1 VRQTRRIAFVVS
13 TTALLLVL
21 STAAAV
27 ADDALQDYLDDAAE
41 ASFAGQQATWCSYG
55 GKTKF
60 SVVSVEYAG
69 AMVMLESQGS
79 SQVLGGGTASTHGT
93 GNGLA
98 LAEWSP
104 VGLASRYEATAIE
117 PDYRLGR
124 DVLVVTVSEAGEM
137 RARLWFDKETHAA
150 LGSEVY
156 DGNAN
161 LFRLSWLLD
170 FDPNPRRIYT
180 VLRDNEPVYD
190 LVAVS
195 SSDTLPAMVAGYE
208 KVDTY
213 AGPNDSVHVYYS
225 DGLFSFSVFVI
236 AGEGATGPFVN
247 ADIMELD
254 SGSYRWILTPADL
267 WVQWSGSGRTYVL
280 VGDLPPDHLEAALG
294 ELPMP
299 SRGNIFSR
307 LWNGIFG

>member
-1 VRQTRRIAFVVS
+1 MRQTRRIALVAS
-13 TTALLLVL
+13 TTALLLML
-21 STAAAV
+21 GTAVAV
-27 ADDALQDYLDDAAE
+27 ADDSLQGYLDDAAE
-41 ASFAGQQATWCSYG
+41 ASYAGQQATWCSYG

-60 SVVSVEYAG
+60 SVVSVEHAG

-98 LAEWSP
+98 LADWSP
-104 VGLASRYEATAIE
+104 VGLASRYEAAAVE
-117 PDYRLGR
+117 PDFRLGR
-124 DVLVVTVSEAGEM
+124 DVLVVTVNEAGKL
-137 RARLWFDKETHAA
+137 RARIWFDEDTHAA

-156 DGNAN
+156 DGDAT

-195 SSDTLPAMVAGYE
+195 SADTLPEIVAGYE

-213 AGPNDSVHVYYS
+213 TGPDDSIHVYYS

-236 AGEGATGPFVN
+236 AGEGATGPFVD
-247 ADIMELD
+247 ADTMQLS

-280 VGDLPPDHLEAALG
+280 VGDLPPDHLEAVLG
-294 ELPMP
+294 ELPGP
-299 SRGNIFSR
+299 SHGNILSR

>member
-1 VRQTRRIAFVVS
+1 M
-13 TTALLLVL
+13 
-21 STAAAV
+21 
-27 ADDALQDYLDDAAE
+27 
-41 ASFAGQQATWCSYG
+41 
-55 GKTKF
+55 
-60 SVVSVEYAG
+60 SVEHAG
-69 AMVMLESQGS
+69 DMVMLEAQGS

-93 GNGLA
+93 GSGVA
-98 LAEWSP
+98 LADWSP
-104 VGLASRYEATAIE
+104 VGLASRYEAAAVE
-117 PDYRLGR
+117 SGFRLGR
-124 DVLVVTVSEAGEM
+124 DVLVVTVNEGGKM
-137 RARLWFDKETHAA
+137 RARIWFDEDTHAP

-156 DGNAN
+156 DGNED

-195 SSDTLPAMVAGYE
+195 SSDALPEMVGGYE
-208 KVDTY
+208 KVDMY
-213 AGPNDSVHVYYS
+213 SGPSDSVHVYYS

-236 AGEGATGPFVN
+236 VGEGATGPFVD
-247 ADIMELD
+247 AETMELG
-254 SGSYRWILTPADL
+254 SGSYRWMLTPAEL

-280 VGDLPPDHLEAALG
+280 VGDLPPDHLEAVLG

>member
-1 VRQTRRIAFVVS
+1 MRKTRRLAFVAS
-13 TTALLLVL
+13 TTALLLML
-21 STAAAV
+21 SAASAV
-27 ADDALQDYLDDAAE
+27 ADDSLQDYLDDAAE
-41 ASFAGQQATWCSYG
+41 ASYAGQQATWCSFG

-60 SVVSVEYAG
+60 SVVSVEHAG

-79 SQVLGGGTASTHGT
+79 AQVLGGGTASTHGT

-98 LAEWSP
+98 LADWSP
-104 VGLASRYEATAIE
+104 VDLASRYEAAE
-117 PDYRLGR
+117 VEASFRLGR
-124 DVLVVTVSEAGEM
+124 DVLVVTVNENGKI
-137 RARLWFDKETHAA
+137 RARIWFDEDTHAA

-156 DGNAN
+156 DGNED
-161 LFRLSWLLD
+161 LFRLSWMLD
-170 FDPNPRRIYT
+170 FDPNPRRIYS

-190 LVAVS
+190 LVVVS
-195 SSDTLPAMVAGYE
+195 NADALPPRVGGYE

-213 AGPNDSVHVYYS
+213 AGPDDSAHAYYS

-236 AGEGATGPFVN
+236 TGEGASGPFVD
-247 ADIMELD
+247 ADTIRLP

-267 WVQWSGSGRTYVL
+267 WVQWSGAGRTYVL
-280 VGDLPPDHLEAALG
+280 VGDLPPDHLETVLD
-294 ELPMP
+294 ELPRP